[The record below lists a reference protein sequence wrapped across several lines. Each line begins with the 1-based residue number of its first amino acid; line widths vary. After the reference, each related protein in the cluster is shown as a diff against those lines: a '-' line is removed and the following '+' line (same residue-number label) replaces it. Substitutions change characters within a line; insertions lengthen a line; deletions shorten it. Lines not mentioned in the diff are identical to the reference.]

1 MTGRFPR
8 IPGLLAGIL
17 MLVFLPGCSVLE
29 DRDICPA
36 QLLLHL
42 PPQEAPV
49 LVALESATE
58 PPTVQQDTLPPGT
71 IDWETFI
78 PRKPLWI
85 RTAVPASVYD
95 AISGVKIPEGSACPE
110 IRLYR
115 QEHTSI
121 GEQVRD
127 TVVFSKPYCRLEI
140 KVVWAQNPGAYDLA
154 VRGGVAGL
162 DRDGQ
167 PVPGAFRY
175 RMRPSAAGTCSV
187 NLPRQSDDSLMLDL
201 TAGADPVRTFALG
214 EYLAEAGYDWTAED
228 LSDASVTIDFARTTL
243 AISVAGWT
251 RVFQFQVII

>member
-49 LVALESATE
+49 LVALESASE
-58 PPTVQQDTLPPGT
+58 PPSVQQDTLPPGVT
-71 IDWETFI
+71 DWSAFI

-85 RTAVPASVYD
+85 RAAVPASVYD
-95 AISGVKIPEGSACPE
+95 AVSGVKIPEGSHCPE
-110 IRLYR
+110 VRLYR
-115 QEHTSI
+115 REHTSI

-127 TVVFSKPYCRLEI
+127 TVVFNKPYCRLEI
-140 KVVWAQNPGAYDLA
+140 KVVWAQNPGAYDLT
-154 VRGGVAGL
+154 VRGNVAGL

-167 PVPGAFRY
+167 PVPGVFRY
-175 RMRPSAAGTCSV
+175 RTRPSAAGNSFI

-201 TAGADPVRTFALG
+201 AAGADPVRTFALG

>member
-29 DRDICPA
+29 DRDTCPA

-49 LVALESATE
+49 LVALESASSE
-58 PPTVQQDTLPPGT
+58 RQLDTLAPGVV
-71 IDWETFI
+71 DWSAFI
-78 PRKPLWI
+78 PRKPLWV
-85 RTAVPASVYD
+85 RVAVPASAYD
-95 AISGVKIPEGSACPE
+95 AIAGVKIPEGADCPE

-115 QEHTSI
+115 REHTSI
-121 GEQVRD
+121 GELVRD
-127 TVVFSKPYCRLEI
+127 TVVFNKPYCRLEI
-140 KVVWAQNPGAYDLA
+140 KVVWAQSPAAYDLT
-154 VRGGVAGL
+154 VRGRVAGL

-167 PVPGAFRY
+167 PVPGVFHY
-175 RMRPSAAGTCSV
+175 RTRPSAAGSCFV
-187 NLPRQSDDSLMLDL
+187 NLPRQLDDSLLLDL

-228 LSDASVTIDFARTTL
+228 LPDASVTIDFARTTL

>member
-49 LVALESATE
+49 LVALESASE
-58 PPTVQQDTLPPGT
+58 PPSVQQDTLPPGVT
-71 IDWETFI
+71 DWSAFI

-85 RTAVPASVYD
+85 RAAVPASVYD
-95 AISGVKIPEGSACPE
+95 AVSGVKIPEGSHCPE
-110 IRLYR
+110 VRLYR
-115 QEHTSI
+115 REHSSI

-127 TVVFSKPYCRLEI
+127 TVVFNKPYCRLEI
-140 KVVWAQNPGAYDLA
+140 KVVWAQNPGAYDLT
-154 VRGGVAGL
+154 VRGYVAGL

-167 PVPGAFRY
+167 PVPGVFRY
-175 RMRPSAAGTCSV
+175 RTRPSAAGSCFV
-187 NLPRQSDDSLMLDL
+187 NLPRQSDDSLLLDL

-214 EYLAEAGYDWTAED
+214 EYLVEAGYDWTAED

>member
-1 MTGRFPR
+1 
-8 IPGLLAGIL
+8 

-49 LVALESATE
+49 LVALESASE
-58 PPTVQQDTLPPGT
+58 PPSVQQDTLPPGVT
-71 IDWETFI
+71 DWSAFI

-85 RTAVPASVYD
+85 RAAVPASVYD
-95 AISGVKIPEGSACPE
+95 AVSGVKIPEGSHCPE
-110 IRLYR
+110 VRLYR
-115 QEHTSI
+115 REHTSI

-127 TVVFSKPYCRLEI
+127 TVVFNKPYCRLEI
-140 KVVWAQNPGAYDLA
+140 KVVWAQNPGAYDLT
-154 VRGGVAGL
+154 VRGNVAGL

-167 PVPGAFRY
+167 PVPGVFRY
-175 RMRPSAAGTCSV
+175 RTRPSTAGNSFI
-187 NLPRQSDDSLMLDL
+187 NLPRQSDDSLLLDL

>member
-49 LVALESATE
+49 LVALESASE
-58 PPTVQQDTLPPGT
+58 PPSVQQDTLPPGVT
-71 IDWETFI
+71 DWSAFI

-85 RTAVPASVYD
+85 RAAVPASVYD
-95 AISGVKIPEGSACPE
+95 AVSGVKIPEGSHCPE
-110 IRLYR
+110 VRLYR
-115 QEHTSI
+115 REHTSI

-127 TVVFSKPYCRLEI
+127 TVVFNKPYCRLEI
-140 KVVWAQNPGAYDLA
+140 KVVWAQNPGAYDLT
-154 VRGGVAGL
+154 VRGNVAGL

-167 PVPGAFRY
+167 PVPGVFRY
-175 RMRPSAAGTCSV
+175 RTRPSAAGSCFV
-187 NLPRQSDDSLMLDL
+187 NLPRQLDDSLLLDL